1 MYAVYFVPL
10 HFQFEAM
17 EIVELEVHGSRI
29 EKKNRIENDEYD
41 ETESYGQ
48 RYSAQL

>member
-1 MYAVYFVPL
+1 
-10 HFQFEAM
+10 M
-17 EIVELEVHGSRI
+17 EIVELEVYGSRI
-29 EKKNRIENDEYD
+29 EKNRIENDEYD